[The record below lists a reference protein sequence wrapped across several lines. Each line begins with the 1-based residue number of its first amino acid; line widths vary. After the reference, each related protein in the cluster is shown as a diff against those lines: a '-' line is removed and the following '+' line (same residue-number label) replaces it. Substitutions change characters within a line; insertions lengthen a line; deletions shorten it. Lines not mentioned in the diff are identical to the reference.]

1 MSDTVKKP
9 EKKELEGWEGSAH
22 FDDKKI
28 GYNQSCD
35 EWEKYHEQEIEKL
48 DKLSCSYMSLK
59 DGVCIKQEAVNK
71 ICQENEEL
79 QAKLDEAQDS
89 YKRSEERHMLCVK
102 EKRKLQAKL
111 DALPTEIGED
121 IKKEFSYNENFEN
134 EKYKNATINVMSK
147 QREWIK
153 QAIHKRIKGE

>member
-48 DKLSCSYMSLK
+48 RLKCHNCKELDDKCHQ
-59 DGVCIKQEAVNK
+59 VV
-71 ICQENEEL
+71 EL